1 MLHSSG
7 IKAIFLLAG
16 LTLFLFSACSP
27 DQSPDLIITNAHIV
41 TVDESLPEAE
51 ALAIRNGVIIAV
63 GDAATIAEMSG
74 RSTRVVDAG
83 GRLVTP
89 GFIDAHAH
97 FWGVGSLRLQL
108 DLLGKPSWQSIV
120 DAVAAAVEQAEPGDL
135 IVGRGWHQNDWLEAP
150 ARMIGDLPHH
160 EKLSAVSPN
169 NPVILTHASG
179 HMTFANAYAMEL
191 LGITAETADPAGGE
205 IVREVNGDPAGP
217 FRQRASNLLA
227 PLRNSWEP
235 DMAEV
240 VRMAEREAL
249 SLGITTFGDA
259 GTPVHH
265 IREMMRV
272 HAQDPLQVRLH
283 LMVRDRTEVMTEA
296 LPELAGAIEGD
307 PFFRVSGIK
316 RAIDGALGTHGAWML
331 EPYADNPGTAGF
343 NTTPLETIREAGEL
357 ALQHGLQ
364 LAVHAI
370 GDRGNREALD
380 LYEAL
385 FEEHGVYGPYL
396 RWRIEHAQNLHPDD
410 VPRFRELGVIAS
422 MQGVHA
428 TSDGPWV
435 ARRISEARA
444 QRGAYIWRTL
454 LENGVTIIN
463 GTDAPVE
470 RLNPMHSFHS
480 SVTRLMP
487 TGEVFFGEQVMTR
500 EEALRSY
507 TLDSAFGIFREH
519 DLGSLT
525 PGKLADIVIWSG
537 DFMRGDADTIRDI
550 LPVMTFVGG
559 ELVFEAE

>member
-1 MLHSSG
+1 MKYLSVIKTLLLTALSGLFFFTGCSS
-7 IKAIFLLAG
+7 
-16 LTLFLFSACSP
+16 

-51 ALAIRNGVIIAV
+51 AIAIRDGIIIAV
-63 GDAATIAEMSG
+63 GDAATIEALAGSRTE
-74 RSTRVVDAG
+74 VKDAQ

-120 DAVAAAVEQAEPGDL
+120 DAVAAAVDQAEPGDL
-135 IVGRGWHQNDWLEAP
+135 IVGRGWHQNDWSEAP
-150 ARMIGDLPHH
+150 QRMVGDLPHH
-160 EKLSAVSPN
+160 EKLSAVSPQ

-179 HMTFANAYAMEL
+179 HMTFANAYAMAQ
-191 LGITAETADPAGGE
+191 LGITAETPDPAGGE
-205 IVREVNGDPAGP
+205 IVREADGSPAGP

-227 PLRNSWEP
+227 PLRNTWEP
-235 DMAEV
+235 DMAQV

-265 IREMMRV
+265 VREMMRV
-272 HAQDPLQVRLH
+272 HEQEPLQVRLH
-283 LMVRDRTEVMTEA
+283 LMVRDRTDVMTEA
-296 LPELAGAIEGD
+296 LPELAGAIAGD

-357 ALQHGLQ
+357 ALEHGLQ

-410 VPRFRELGVIAS
+410 VPRFRELGVVAA

-454 LENGVTIIN
+454 LENDVVIIN

-487 TGEVFFGEQVMTR
+487 TGDVFFGEQVMTR

-507 TLDSAFGIFREH
+507 TLDSAYGIFREN

-525 PGKLADIVIWSG
+525 PGKFADLVIWSG
-537 DFMRGDADTIRDI
+537 DFMRDDTETIRDI
-550 LPVMTFVGG
+550 LPLTTIVGG
-559 ELVFEAE
+559 RVVYTAP